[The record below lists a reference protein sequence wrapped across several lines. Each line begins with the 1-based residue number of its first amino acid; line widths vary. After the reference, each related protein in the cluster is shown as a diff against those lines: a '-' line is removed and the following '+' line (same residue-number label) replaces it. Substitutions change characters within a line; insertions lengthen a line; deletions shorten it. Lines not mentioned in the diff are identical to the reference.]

1 MENKVYIALGTN
13 LGNREENLREALE
26 KLGKIVQTQKKSEI
40 LETDPE
46 GYENQGKFLNMV
58 ISARTTL
65 NPQELLEELLNIE
78 FEMGRKREIKN
89 GPRIIDLDILLYED
103 RIINDPNLKI
113 PHPMM
118 HKRRFVLEPLK
129 DIAPEEEHPQLKKTI
144 KTLADELKK
153 N

>member
-13 LGNREENLREALE
+13 LGNREENLREALGKLE
-26 KLGKIVQTQKKSEI
+26 KTVQIQKKSSI

-58 ISARTTL
+58 ISAQTTL
-65 NPQELLEELLNIE
+65 NPQKLLEKILNIE
-78 FEMGRKREIKN
+78 SEMGRKREIKN
-89 GPRIIDLDILLYED
+89 GPRIIDLDILLYKD

-113 PHPMM
+113 PHPIM
-118 HKRRFVLEPLK
+118 HKRKFVLEPLK
-129 DIAPEEEHPQLKKTI
+129 EIAPEEEHPQLKKTI